1 MCLDYNFFYSCYIGS
16 AEANR
21 ESNSVPERATKLTT
35 KIGLRVYGHGVNQL
49 LSVHRVGQDAI
60 AKLVYSV
67 ELVSMSFIFKLS
79 KLLIQYTSRF

>member
-1 MCLDYNFFYSCYIGS
+1 MFILLYKGS
-16 AEANR
+16 PEATR

-67 ELVSMSFIFKLS
+67 ELVSMNLIFKLS
-79 KLLIQYTSRF
+79 KLILV